1 MEKNWDIVKD
11 HGTVD
16 SGDNKILAIREVS
29 WYGKDPKLEIG
40 MWFNGADMQT
50 PDKKRITFMTKQ
62 GPHRLTEKMV
72 ELGYG
77 ETETLQ
83 ASIDR
88 RSTETIIAPT
98 DMEIEKD
105 DEEFEEEDDSEY
117 FSSKDIL
124 E

>member
-1 MEKNWDIVKD
+1 
-11 HGTVD
+11 
-16 SGDNKILAIREVS
+16 
-29 WYGKDPKLEIG
+29 
-40 MWFNGADMQT
+40 
-50 PDKKRITFMTKQ
+50 MTKQ

-88 RSTETIIAPT
+88 RSTETVIAPT

>member
-1 MEKNWDIVKD
+1 MEKNWEIVKD
-11 HGTVD
+11 YGTVD
-16 SGDNKILAIREVS
+16 SEDNKVLSIRKVS

-72 ELGYG
+72 DLGYG
-77 ETETLQ
+77 DTEVLQ
-83 ASIDR
+83 NSLDR
-88 RSTETIIAPT
+88 RSTEKIVAPT
-98 DMEIEKD
+98 D
-105 DEEFEEEDDSEY
+105 EEEPEEEQFEEEEDSDY

-124 E
+124 D